1 MSCLNEVNLGVFIG
15 PHRASP
21 RADLGVEKVPCSSS
35 PGDFASERK
44 ISASLFHRR
53 GGARFFFFFWRF
65 PSDRRSEPSGLYY
78 SARACVSRLTAAREV
93 LVTPAL
99 FLFYCVFFFSFS
111 RSSHPLPKII
121 PIRLLEKAGKCE
133 IVRESD
139 VIGEIENPCF

>member
-15 PHRASP
+15 PRRVSP
-21 RADLGVEKVPCSSS
+21 RADLGVKKVPCSSS
-35 PGDFASERK
+35 PGDFAPERK

-53 GGARFFFFFWRF
+53 GGARFFFFSAL
-65 PSDRRSEPSGLYY
+65 PLQPTLGTSGLYY
-78 SARACVSRLTAAREV
+78 SARACVSRVTAAREV

-99 FLFYCVFFFSFS
+99 FLFYCVFFFLFFTVV
-111 RSSHPLPKII
+111 SSSSKNNPNKASG
-121 PIRLLEKAGKCE
+121 KAGKCE

>member
-15 PHRASP
+15 PRRASP
-21 RADLGVEKVPCSSS
+21 RADLGVKKVPCSSS
-35 PGDFASERK
+35 PGDFTSERK

-53 GGARFFFFFWRF
+53 GGARFFFFFRAFPPTDARNQRPVLQHASVRF
-65 PSDRRSEPSGLYY
+65 TTDSGPR
-78 SARACVSRLTAAREV
+78 SARDSCAVFILLC
-93 LVTPAL
+93 
-99 FLFYCVFFFSFS
+99 FFFSFS

-133 IVRESD
+133 IVRVSD